1 MPEKQ
6 TGVTFEKDV
15 LLWETIQQ
23 YSLEPLLTFKSK
35 FPKERR
41 LLYHLERRALLL
53 YLVVD
58 VDTKLAAG
66 GAFWGFVDVT
76 DLTLDTE
83 DGLSGSSGVSGLAPG
98 QWF

>member
-41 LLYHLERRALLL
+41 LLPLREESTVALFGGRRG
-53 YLVVD
+53 Y
-58 VDTKLAAG
+58 K
-66 GAFWGFVDVT
+66 
-76 DLTLDTE
+76 
-83 DGLSGSSGVSGLAPG
+83 VSGRWSLLG
-98 QWF
+98 FRGCD